1 MFCKSWRFHTSVND
15 TGSLWCL
22 GTDTDGPLPDLILT
36 SGEERGKVEGL
47 THGDDSLGKCRLDA
61 KLLALLLS
69 FGLSLETTKA
79 FFQADGDGNDGV
91 ALGVLLDPL
100 SDLGKVLVLLTDVIP
115 LAKVDEEDN
124 GLSGKKEKG
133 VDDLNL

>member
-1 MFCKSWRFHTSVND
+1 M
-15 TGSLWCL
+15 
-22 GTDTDGPLPDLILT
+22 PDLILT
-36 SGEERGKVEGL
+36 SGKERGKVEGL
-47 THGDDSLGKCRLDA
+47 AHGDDSLGKRRLDA

-79 FFQADGDGNDGV
+79 LFQADGDGNDRV

-124 GLSGKKEKG
+124 GLSSKKEKG
-133 VDDLNL
+133 VDDLDL